1 MRYKNYVL
9 YNVLFHQK
17 NNHGVNLMQNK
28 QIKEKIE
35 ELLSQMTLEEKAD
48 MCHGKG
54 LFRTG
59 GVPRL
64 GIPPLVF
71 SDGPMGVRNEFE
83 DDHWEVVGGNA
94 DYVTY
99 LPANTAL
106 AATFNRT
113 LAGRLGEVLG
123 CEARGRG
130 KDVILAPGVNIIR
143 TPLCGRNYEYFSE
156 DPVLTGELA
165 AAFIKG
171 VQSFDVAAC
180 VKHFAA
186 NNQEIERLAISAEV
200 DERTLRELYF
210 PAFEMAV
217 RADVLTVMTAY
228 NKLNGTFCSQSER
241 LITKILREEWGF
253 DGVVVSDWGA
263 VHETEEPA
271 IAGLDVEMSVT
282 TNFDEYF
289 FAKPLIE
296 AIQNGKI
303 DENVLDDKVRRI
315 LHLMFRLNIFS
326 EERKRGGFNLPEH
339 HQTVFE
345 AAKESFVLLKN
356 DKCVLP
362 FDVNCIKTV
371 AVIGPNA
378 DKKHSTGGDSAAIK
392 ALYEL
397 TPLSGIVM
405 RLGGGAKV
413 SYYPGCFDET
423 QGKREFHIPSN
434 ADEKTRAEIE
444 EKARAAEAEYRDIGM
459 RLADEAVEAARTAD
473 AVIFIGGN
481 GHEQESE
488 GRDRPDMTLPYGQD
502 ELLPRILGAN
512 PNTAVVIISGS
523 PVNMSSWI
531 DSAPA
536 VMQGFFAGM
545 QVGSALAAVLFG
557 DESPSGHLPFT
568 ISEREEDSGVCAL
581 GEYPG
586 SKTVRYS
593 EGVFVGYRYYDAYGV
608 PPLFPFG
615 HGLSYTTFAFSNA
628 SLQRLHTL
636 TYEIQVDITNTG
648 DCRGAQTAQL
658 YVELP
663 KKEGRPLRTL
673 RGFEKI
679 YLNPG
684 ETKTVVLTLDERA
697 FSEFDE
703 NRGWV
708 FVDGDY
714 AIHIGASSRDLPV
727 ALALTL

>member
-1 MRYKNYVL
+1 
-9 YNVLFHQK
+9 
-17 NNHGVNLMQNK
+17 MQNEY
-28 QIKEKIE
+28 IKERIE

-54 LFRTG
+54 LFHTG

-71 SDGPMGVRNEFE
+71 SDGPLGIRNEFE
-83 DDHWEVVGGNA
+83 DDNWKVIGNNA
-94 DYVTY
+94 DCVTY

-113 LAGRLGEVLG
+113 LAGRLGGVLG

-130 KDVILAPGVNIIR
+130 KDIILAPGVNIIR

-156 DPVLTGELA
+156 DPILTGELA
-165 AAFIKG
+165 AAYIKG
-171 VQSFDVAAC
+171 VQNFDVAAC

-186 NNQEIERLAISAEV
+186 NNQEFERLSISAEV

-210 PAFEMAV
+210 PAFEAAI

-271 IAGLDVEMSVT
+271 NAGLDIEMSVT
-282 TNFDEYF
+282 TDFDEYF

-296 AIQNGKI
+296 AVQNGQISEK
-303 DENVLDDKVRRI
+303 VLDDKVRRI
-315 LHLMFRLNIFS
+315 LRLMFRLNMFS
-326 EERKRGGFNLPEH
+326 ENRKRGGFNLPEH
-339 HQTVFE
+339 HQIVFE

-356 DKCVLP
+356 DKSILP
-362 FDVNCIKTV
+362 FDINRIKTV

-378 DKKHSTGGDSAAIK
+378 DKKHSTGGDSAAVK

-413 SYYPGCFDET
+413 SYYPGCLDET
-423 QGKREFHIPSN
+423 QEKREFHIPSN

-444 EKARAAEAEYRDIGM
+444 EKARAAEVEYRNIGI

-473 AVIFIGGN
+473 AVIFVGGN

-488 GRDRPDMTLPYGQD
+488 GRDRTDITLPYGQD
-502 ELLPRILGAN
+502 ELLLRILDAN

-523 PVNMSSWI
+523 AVNMSSWI

-536 VMQGFFAGM
+536 VIQGFFAGM
-545 QVGSALAAVLFG
+545 QTGSALAAVLFG

-568 ISEREEDSGVCAL
+568 IPKMEKDSGVYAL

-586 SKTVRYS
+586 NKKVHYRD
-593 EGVFVGYRYYDAYGV
+593 GVFVGYRYNDAYDV
-608 PPLFPFG
+608 TPLFPFG
-615 HGLSYTTFAFSNA
+615 HGLSYTKFVFSNV
-628 SLQRLHTL
+628 SLQCLSSDTL
-636 TYEIQVDITNTG
+636 TYEIRVDVTNTG
-648 DCRGAQTAQL
+648 NCSGAQTAQL

-663 KKEGRPLRTL
+663 EKEGRTVRTL
-673 RGFEKI
+673 RGFEKTF
-679 YLNPG
+679 LNPG
-684 ETKTVVLTLDERA
+684 DTKTVLITLDERA

-703 NRGWV
+703 NKGWV
-708 FVDGDY
+708 FVPGDY
-714 AIHIGASSRDLPV
+714 TIRIGASSRDLPV
-727 ALALTL
+727 TISLAL